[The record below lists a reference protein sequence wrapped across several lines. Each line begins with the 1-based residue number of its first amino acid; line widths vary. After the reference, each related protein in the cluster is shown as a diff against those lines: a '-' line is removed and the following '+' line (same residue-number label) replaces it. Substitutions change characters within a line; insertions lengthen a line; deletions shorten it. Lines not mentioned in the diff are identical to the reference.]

1 MKKLFI
7 TFLMLSGI
15 LFAQQTEFIV
25 GAEHVSAFSR
35 YKGGSQIGG
44 QIHSVEFWDSVKSF
58 GLNFAGLKYF
68 QKYPDPPNNLIGY
81 VTKSQIIQDVQ
92 RAYYNQGIKVFLYNC
107 FDHYEGENRV
117 DPKRW
122 IYQVEN
128 IGTNN
133 VDFLDIIG
141 APNDHDE
148 EALTHWDLAPPSPLA
163 PNYLHLRAGQDPYGI
178 VASDL
183 REKNLQPDGL
193 NYYLKIRMRLPVETN
208 FDSRDVLTV
217 RVRKIGGP
225 SYGRTI
231 KANEFSNNNWKIID
245 VKCFYKY
252 PGGPDACIQNAN
264 ETDVYDFPDSI
275 GTNAIPNSV
284 LKAGIESTDYDIEIE
299 WHSTG
304 ITVDIDYVAVD
315 DEKANKL
322 FAGDWDDRII
332 DAVSSDYIGEPG
344 IANFQA
350 HDEVPT
356 SHLFATDYIREKMQ
370 DALGSTS
377 QRYPL
382 GYHYWSGITI
392 YTQPPPVTKRYIWE
406 TKMDILFTFVYP
418 FNYGD
423 NFWSIQAHYPD
434 STVFPNDPDP
444 DYYTNDYVQLN
455 RFDLLLVPALGDHIT
470 TSKQFEKPFWFVPQ
484 AHKWYVY
491 ATASHDAQYWQ
502 REPSPYEIKAM
513 SNLAICYGTKGIFYY
528 LFSHPQYDNNEITGF
543 YYDLKDLY
551 NDTGI
556 PRYIDDYGFKKW
568 DIIKAYNHQLLSL
581 SEELMSLDWQDAYST
596 HKDLGLPEYITNV
609 KSFNFS
615 GVQDIYPQRTYVEIG
630 EFKKTGEETNQNLEY
645 FFVVNRRTYVEPVTF
660 IGDSRD
666 IRIQYDKSL
675 SNPNNFYNW
684 TIKEV
689 GTNNYWSSASP
700 TNEFTTT
707 YEPGDGKLFKLQ
719 PTVIGGGD
727 LLDDET
733 ISSNIDLHGD
743 LIIKNGN
750 VLTVNANYHCYGNII
765 LQGNYSKIKTTNG
778 NGKIYFH
785 DGAGI
790 IVVDKA
796 LILSEHINKL
806 EIDFIDPAFNSG
818 IETEVGSY
826 LQLENCIIKNSGAG
840 VHSTNHIILVI
851 VSDVDF
857 INCTNYAVSI
867 NGPATYINYVGDC
880 TFQDCYGGIFVNNVG
895 EVQILRNHITNSD
908 IGINLLN
915 VASPYVISNII
926 TSAKNTMPGIFL
938 SSSDGEV
945 RSNLINGHSTGI
957 YLANSSPDL
966 GDNFID
972 HNFYHG
978 VYVGA
983 GSLPDMHAELMTDD
997 PEYYAISG
1005 YNTIWENGGYTTGGI
1020 PDNDGSEIYFGSST
1034 SNANMNKGCNAI
1046 FDNRSPQGDRPPY
1059 NTQLLMNGYSFGIP
1073 ITVNAEYNY
1082 WSVNPLYPLSTRFG
1096 SLNVYY
1102 DPVEETPCTYGE
1114 GEEALLVMTSEGDV
1128 VDTVYSIDRTVG
1140 TLSTTDVLY
1149 SKAEEKYFSA
1159 DYSGAEQI
1167 YNQVIASNDT
1177 LFAKQLAYQRLYEI
1191 GKITSKPASYF
1202 NDLYSD
1208 LGSASQSTEDSV
1220 LQKKFSQLAS
1230 LSLVGQEEFVPAIGE
1245 FDNVVQ
1251 QKPGTEEAVYAEI
1264 DALTTALLIEPG
1276 DSTLGKTAAGK
1287 YIMSPNE
1294 YGKRINQL
1302 LQKNF
1307 GAKNETKEE
1316 ETIPTDYVLYQ
1327 NYPNPFNPVTTIKFD
1342 IPNPG

>member
-1 MKKLFI
+1 MWVDSLGLLGVDNFLLTTETYTPYEMKIYWYGTVSCDLDYLIIEDQTSYNEFNGVYDYRLSQVVNEFGDHPGLANIKVCDEATVNQLLFVRYKKQKI
-7 TFLMLSGI
+7 DTYLSGTGNEMKVA
-15 LFAQQTEFIV
+15 L
-25 GAEHVSAFSR
+25 
-35 YKGGSQIGG
+35 
-44 QIHSVEFWDSVKSF
+44 SF
-58 GLNFAGLKYF
+58 H
-68 QKYPDPPNNLIGY
+68 PPN
-81 VTKSQIIQDVQ
+81 
-92 RAYYNQGIKVFLYNC
+92 
-107 FDHYEGENRV
+107 
-117 DPKRW
+117 W
-122 IYQVEN
+122 
-128 IGTNN
+128 
-133 VDFLDIIG
+133 
-141 APNDHDE
+141 
-148 EALTHWDLAPPSPLA
+148 SPLKVSSPQQFLA
-163 PNYLHLRAGQDPYGI
+163 QTQMDVLFSDIYPIYLNLEIPGDPNYLNAVQG
-178 VASDL
+178 VF
-183 REKNLQPDGL
+183 NTGL
-193 NYYLKIRMRLPVETN
+193 NN
-208 FDSRDVLTV
+208 FLE
-217 RVRKIGGP
+217 G
-225 SYGRTI
+225 
-231 KANEFSNNNWKIID
+231 
-245 VKCFYKY
+245 
-252 PGGPDACIQNAN
+252 
-264 ETDVYDFPDSI
+264 
-275 GTNAIPNSV
+275 
-284 LKAGIESTDYDIEIE
+284 EIN
-299 WHSTG
+299 
-304 ITVDIDYVAVD
+304 IA
-315 DEKANKL
+315 
-322 FAGDWDDRII
+322 DR
-332 DAVSSDYIGEPG
+332 
-344 IANFQA
+344 
-350 HDEVPT
+350 
-356 SHLFATDYIREKMQ
+356 
-370 DALGSTS
+370 
-377 QRYPL
+377 
-382 GYHYWSGITI
+382 
-392 YTQPPPVTKRYIWE
+392 
-406 TKMDILFTFVYP
+406 
-418 FNYGD
+418 
-423 NFWSIQAHYPD
+423 
-434 STVFPNDPDP
+434 
-444 DYYTNDYVQLN
+444 
-455 RFDLLLVPALGDHIT
+455 
-470 TSKQFEKPFWFVPQ
+470 FEKPFWFVPQ
-484 AHKWYVY
+484 VHEWDRPGAEWL
-491 ATASHDAQYWQ
+491 
-502 REPSPYEIKAM
+502 REPSAYEIRAM
-513 SNLAICYGTKGIFYY
+513 ANLGVCYGAKGMYY
-528 LFSHPQYDNNEITGF
+528 FMYSQP
-543 YYDLKDLY
+543 
-551 NDTGI
+551 NDGTIIAGVTLLDDDDINTPI
-556 PRYIDDYGFKKW
+556 PRYKDYYQFDKW
-568 DIIKAYNHQLLSL
+568 K
-581 SEELMSLDWQDAYST
+581 T
-596 HKDLGLPEYITNV
+596 VKDLNQKLTAIGNELITLTWQNSVYIHDGTQPANSYITNIE
-609 KSFNFS
+609 S
-615 GVQDIYPQRTYVEIG
+615 VQDIPANTYIQLG
-630 EFKKTGEETNQNLEY
+630 LFKSTDNLNDQNLEHY
-645 FFVVNRRTYVEPVTF
+645 FIVNRRTDEN
-660 IGDSRD
+660 DDRD
-666 IRIQYDKSL
+666 IEVQYDKSG

-684 TIKEV
+684 TVKEV
-689 GTNNYWSSASP
+689 GTTNYWSSASP
-700 TNEFTTT
+700 TNQFTTT

-727 LLDDET
+727 LLHNET
-733 ISSNIDLHGD
+733 ISSDIELHGD

-796 LILSEHINKL
+796 LILSEHTNKL

-915 VASPYVISNII
+915 VTSPYVISNII
-926 TSAKNTMPGIFL
+926 TSTKNTMPGIFL

-1059 NTQLLMNGYSFGIP
+1059 NTRLLMNGYSFGIP

-1102 DPVEETPCTYGE
+1102 NPILSDPCDYSSE
-1114 GEEALLVMTSEGDV
+1114 GQPLLIKTSEGDI

-1140 TLSTTDVLY
+1140 TLSITDILY

-1208 LGSASQSTEDSV
+1208 LSSASQSTEDSV

-1230 LSLVGQEEFVPAIGE
+1230 LSLVGQEEFAPAIGE

-1342 IPNPG
+1342 IPNPGQTELIIYDILGNKIKTLVNDVKQPGRYEISWDASGVSSGVYIYQLRVNEFITSKKMILLK